1 MDFEIYMNI
10 KQFKYMIDINDI
22 NILYHVNINSPNN
35 TISLTNNYDIDLYE
49 KIEYDNF
56 IIGDIIYF
64 KNVYTDTVVLTAK
77 IINITNNTLTLSTI
91 NSTLPNNYTII
102 EMDKFIV
109 QKIRK
114 INNFKS
120 IQDNNNLLTKLIKEN
135 IIVIDDINFDEND
148 YLALNNL
155 G

>member
-1 MDFEIYMNI
+1 
-10 KQFKYMIDINDI
+10 
-22 NILYHVNINSPNN
+22 
-35 TISLTNNYDIDLYE
+35 
-49 KIEYDNF
+49 
-56 IIGDIIYF
+56 
-64 KNVYTDTVVLTAK
+64 
-77 IINITNNTLTLSTI
+77 
-91 NSTLPNNYTII
+91 
-102 EMDKFIV
+102 MDKFIV